1 MAPETYT
8 IADIAQ
14 ITGLSSRTIRTY
26 RKMGL
31 LEGTLQGG
39 AWTFTQEQVGK
50 LLEEPYVKGA
60 MEAKRNA
67 IWTDFLLDMG
77 KQIPSL
83 CTAADFPVT
92 DSQGAKALLDRLLEQ
107 LPAGVQMNY
116 CYDPHRNLVRIHLS
130 GPKALVLPVLTAL

>member
-31 LEGTLQGG
+31 LEGTLQNGT
-39 AWTFTQEQVGK
+39 WTFTQEQVGK

-60 MEAKRNA
+60 
-67 IWTDFLLDMG
+67 
-77 KQIPSL
+77 IP
-83 CTAADFPVT
+83 
-92 DSQGAKALLDRLLEQ
+92 
-107 LPAGVQMNY
+107 
-116 CYDPHRNLVRIHLS
+116 
-130 GPKALVLPVLTAL
+130 